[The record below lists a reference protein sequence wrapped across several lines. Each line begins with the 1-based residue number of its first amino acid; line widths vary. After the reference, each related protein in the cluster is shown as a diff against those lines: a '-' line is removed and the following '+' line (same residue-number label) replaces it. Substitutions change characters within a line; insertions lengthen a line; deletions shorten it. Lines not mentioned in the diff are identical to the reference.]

1 METGISDINT
11 LLKSMTPELSDAE
24 YVFTTISYKENLPD
38 VTFAIGMF
46 KEREGTTFIFP
57 KDYLPSS
64 ISSKFV
70 VGNFRMISLNVH
82 SSLQA
87 VGLTAAISKSL
98 ADKNISANII
108 AGFYHDH
115 IFVPTDRAS
124 EAMEILKCLQERSS

>member
-1 METGISDINT
+1 MESGIIDINT
-11 LLKSMTPELSDAE
+11 LLKSMTPELNDAE
-24 YVFTTISYKENLPD
+24 YVFTTVSYKEKLPD

-46 KEREGTTFIFP
+46 KEREGITFIFP
-57 KDYLPSS
+57 KENLPSS
-64 ISSKFV
+64 IPSKFV
-70 VGNFRMISLNVH
+70 VGNFRMISLHVH

-98 ADKNISANII
+98 ADQNISANII

-115 IFVPTDRAS
+115 IFVPTDRAH